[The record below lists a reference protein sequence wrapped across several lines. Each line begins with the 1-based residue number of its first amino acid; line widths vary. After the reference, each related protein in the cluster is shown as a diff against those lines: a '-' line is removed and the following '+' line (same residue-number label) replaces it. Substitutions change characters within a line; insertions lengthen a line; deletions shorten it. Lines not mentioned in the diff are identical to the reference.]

1 MIRRLAVAVTLLTLV
16 AAGCTKGEPSPSPRA
31 TTPPSRSPIVS
42 PTPPEGGG
50 LAMPGSTFAFGTL
63 AFVPLLQNQ
72 PAYAG
77 PATPHSLD
85 GVYIVSALDHAL
97 TPEVEAALEKQGFA
111 IVPADYALFHFAYE
125 QAPVEGYPVFV
136 TTDAAYHS
144 WHLAFD
150 KILRSLEQETLL
162 PKLEQLVTGALAAA
176 RQQAA
181 GLKGSKLSGDADK
194 VVQLYEVAATEL
206 GLDAGEL
213 GPLARREIDLIA
225 DHAGPEKSPITGAQ
239 VDYSLFVPRGHY
251 TRNEDLTRFFLAMSV
266 LGQSAFC
273 MPGTLNCSGVDSLR
287 LGILASRV
295 IASDPARTQ
304 LWRDIY
310 EPTAFL
316 VGAADDYT
324 PFEVGEAAGGLSDL
338 KALASDAAVAE
349 IGKKLAAMRPVRI
362 DPEKASVRLMGVR
375 FVIDSWV
382 LDQMIYPNVGTE
394 EDPRLLPSPLDLA
407 AAFGSEFAY
416 DIQRDAGQT
425 KYENY
430 DSQLDKM
437 RSAIAARPREDW
449 GSTAYDAWLYAL
461 EPMWLPHGKAFPDFM
476 RTDAWTAKDQQTGFG
491 SYAELKHDTI
501 LFAKQAVA
509 EGETPIAPKM
519 PRNWVEPDPVAY
531 ERLVAVAGLV
541 EQGLADRGLLTREN
555 ERILKEVGDLFTF
568 LGQIAADEL
577 AGKPISDGDNQ
588 RLWWIGGELSNIWW
602 LTSDVANGGASAQD
616 KEAAIIA
623 DIARGGD
630 QVVEIGTGQIDRI
643 FVLVPDDE
651 GNFQVAVGGVYS
663 YYEFLQPMANRL
675 TDEAWREMLRTG
687 DAPERPSWEVLAGW
701 RGGPACTAC

>member
-1 MIRRLAVAVTLLTLV
+1 MIRRFTIVVALLALV
-16 AAGCTKGEPSPSPRA
+16 GAACTKGAPATSPTAATPSSQNSAVSPSP
-31 TTPPSRSPIVS
+31 PGG
-42 PTPPEGGG
+42 EG
-50 LAMPGSTFAFGTL
+50 LTMPGSTFTFGTL

-77 PATPHSLD
+77 PATPHSLS
-85 GVYIVSALDHAL
+85 GVSIVPAVQDAL
-97 TPEVEAALEKQGFA
+97 TREAEAALQKQGFA
-111 IVPADYALFHFAYE
+111 IIPADYVQFHSVYE
-125 QAPVEGYPVFV
+125 QAPTEGYPVFV

-181 GLKGSKLSGDADK
+181 DLKGGPLAADADK
-194 VVQLYEVAATEL
+194 VVQLYEVAGTEL
-206 GLDAGEL
+206 GLDVGEL
-213 GPLARREIDLIA
+213 GPLAQQEVDLIA
-225 DHAGPEKSPITGAQ
+225 QHAGPAESPVTGAK

-251 TRNEDLTRFFLAMSV
+251 TRNEDLKRYFMSMSV
-266 LGQSAFC
+266 LGQAAFC
-273 MPGTLNCSGVDSLR
+273 VPGTLDCDGVGSLR

-295 IASDPARTQ
+295 IATDPPLTQ
-304 LWRDIY
+304 LWRSIY

-324 PFEVGEAAGGLSDL
+324 PFEVGEAAGGLSHPEGF
-338 KALASDAAVAE
+338 ASDAAVAE
-349 IGKKLAAMRPVRI
+349 VGKKLAEMRPVLI

-375 FVIDSWV
+375 FVIDSYV

-394 EDPRLLPSPLDLA
+394 AKPRLLPSPLDLA
-407 AAFGSEFAY
+407 AAFGSGFAY

-425 KYENY
+425 KYANY
-430 DSQLDKM
+430 NSQLSKM
-437 RSAIAARPREDW
+437 RSAIAARPQKDW
-449 GSTAYDAWLYAL
+449 GATAYDAWLYAL

-501 LFAKQAVA
+501 LYAKQAVA

-531 ERLVAVAGLV
+531 GRLLAVTRLM
-541 EQGLADRGLLTREN
+541 EQGLSDRGLLTRQN
-555 ERILKEVGDLFTF
+555 EQILKEVGDLFEF
-568 LGQIAADEL
+568 LGRIAADEL
-577 AGKPISDGDNQ
+577 AGKPISETDNE
-588 RLWWIGGELSNIWW
+588 RLWWIGTDLSKIWW
-602 LTSDVANGGASAQD
+602 LTSDQTAGGVATQD
-616 KEAAIIA
+616 KDAAIIA
-623 DIARGGD
+623 DIASGGD
-630 QVVEIGTGQIDRI
+630 RVVEIGTGRIDRI
-643 FVLVPDDE
+643 FVLVPDDQ

-663 YYEFLQPMANRL
+663 YYEFPWPIGDRL
-675 TDEAWREMLRTG
+675 TDEAWRASLAKG
-687 DAPERPSWEVLAGW
+687 DVPERPSWEVLAG
-701 RGGPACTAC
+701 